1 MKRST
6 KRLLL
11 SVLVGGTISQTF
23 FTLTCE
29 RILPFNK
36 AVLFVCIILTGF
48 FMISVTPL
56 FFEIVVECTYPVPE
70 AITAGFLMMVG
81 NVILLVFFI
90 VFMFPNMDVR
100 WINWLMVCTIA
111 VCVLGVSLYRERFTR
126 LDLDTRSPSLTSSD
140 QNGT

>member
-1 MKRST
+1 
-6 KRLLL
+6 
-11 SVLVGGTISQTF
+11 
-23 FTLTCE
+23 
-29 RILPFNK
+29 
-36 AVLFVCIILTGF
+36 
-48 FMISVTPL
+48 MISVTPL

-100 WINWLMVCTIA
+100 WINWLMVGTIA